1 MIKILLKHL
10 IYEKCINVLFDQV
23 SLNFSNARRER
34 IEAKMHSLEGLIK
47 HARLARAADI
57 VQRASVY
64 TTNINIPSSH
74 YYVTEVR

>member
-74 YYVTEVR
+74 YNVREVR